1 MSKRKLVSN
10 SCPQIYYYSGGV
22 HHTEALFP
30 DHATFRPE
38 RFLSATGRF
47 VLDERVIYFGTGKRR
62 CAGEI
67 LAR

>member
-1 MSKRKLVSN
+1 M
-10 SCPQIYYYSGGV
+10 

-30 DHATFRPE
+30 DHAAFRPE